1 MTRRSKILGLV
12 LIAAGLTLL
21 VLVINGF
28 ITGLEH

>member
-1 MTRRSKILGLV
+1 VLGLV

-28 ITGLEH
+28 LSHA